1 MRSGLIASLT
11 IVVALA
17 AARPAAA
24 QEPVP
29 PADLPSPG
37 AVAVEGEVVVT
48 RQLQARVKLRCIQG
62 EVTCT
67 GTVRVRSAVPVAPGK
82 GKPRRHVVFVDGSF
96 GELGPG
102 EVRTLELPVSREAR
116 HRLRAYRS
124 TRVEW
129 QTFRPDGVEH
139 FLFIPHRTTLTSR
152 VVR

>member
-1 MRSGLIASLT
+1 MRNGLIVSLT
-11 IVVALA
+11 VTAALA
-17 AARPAAA
+17 AAGPAAA

-67 GTVRVRSAVPVAPGK
+67 GTVRVTSAVPVSPGK
-82 GKPRRHVVFVDGSF
+82 GKPRRQLTIAGGSF
-96 GELGPG
+96 GELAPG
-102 EVRTLELPVSREAR
+102 EVRTLELPVRREAR
-116 HRLRAYRS
+116 HRVRGYRS

-129 QTFRPDGVEH
+129 HTFRPDGVEH
-139 FLFIPHRTTLTSR
+139 FLFISHRTTLTSR